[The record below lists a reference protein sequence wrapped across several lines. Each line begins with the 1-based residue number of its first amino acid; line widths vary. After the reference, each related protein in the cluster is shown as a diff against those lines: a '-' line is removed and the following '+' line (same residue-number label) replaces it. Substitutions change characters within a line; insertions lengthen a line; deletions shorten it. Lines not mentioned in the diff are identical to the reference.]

1 MTNIA
6 NTTNITMT
14 MENKVSIRTDVISR
28 QPFAK
33 DELLRLVKIDGYL
46 YPDLDQNRLG
56 RGIYLIKDKEKI
68 KKFLESKSNRFG
80 LISQELEEYLEK

>member
-14 MENKVSIRTDVISR
+14 MGNKVSVRTDVISR
-28 QPFAK
+28 QQFDK
-33 DELLRLVKIDGYL
+33 SELLRLIKIDGYL
-46 YPDLDQNRLG
+46 YPDLDQTRLG
-56 RGIYLIKDKEKI
+56 RGIYLAKDKEKI

-80 LISQELEEYLEK
+80 LISEELKEYLEK

>member
-14 MENKVSIRTDVISR
+14 MGNKVSVRTDVISR
-28 QPFAK
+28 QQFDK
-33 DELLRLVKIDGYL
+33 SELLRLIKIDGYL

-56 RGIYLIKDKEKI
+56 RGIYLVKDKEKI

-80 LISQELEEYLEK
+80 LISEELKNYLEK

>member
-28 QPFAK
+28 QAFAK

>member
-1 MTNIA
+1 
-6 NTTNITMT
+6 MT

-28 QPFAK
+28 QAFAK

>member
-1 MTNIA
+1 
-6 NTTNITMT
+6 MT

-28 QPFAK
+28 QQFDK
-33 DELLRLVKIDGYL
+33 SELLRLIKIDGYL

-68 KKFLESKSNRFG
+68 KKFLLSKSNRFG
-80 LISQELEEYLEK
+80 LISKELEEYLKK

>member
-28 QPFAK
+28 QQFDK
-33 DELLRLVKIDGYL
+33 SELLRLIKIDGYL

-68 KKFLESKSNRFG
+68 KKFLLSKSNRFG
-80 LISQELEEYLEK
+80 LISKELEEYLKK

>member
-14 MENKVSIRTDVISR
+14 MGNKVSIRTDVISR
-28 QPFAK
+28 QQFEK
-33 DELLRLVKIDGYL
+33 STLLRLIKIDGYL
-46 YPDLDQNRLG
+46 YPDLDQTRLG
-56 RGIYLIKDKEKI
+56 RGIYLVKDKEKI

-80 LISQELEEYLEK
+80 LISEELKEYLEK